1 MNAEKEIRKVKRI
14 NYIAFGILV
23 VVALAIIIASVV
35 YHQNHTFST
44 PKWLNNPEKRTAI
57 VDNLLGQHKLVG
69 MAEADVIALLGEPN
83 NDYGYFNAD
92 NRYVYY
98 MGAERGLISID
109 SEWLIL
115 DFKDGIVSES
125 FITTD

>member
-14 NYIAFGILV
+14 NYIPFGILV

-57 VDNLLGQHKLVG
+57 VDNLLEQHKLVG